1 MEITLTI
8 QLAPALQ
15 DAITNLCSALQSGNI
30 FTMPPPEAP
39 ATKTIRKPRTTA
51 METASVASPA
61 AIEERPAEVVN
72 EQPAAHETATAKT
85 YTLIEVRALAASKS
99 SQKDAVWEAIKA
111 CGGTALTNV
120 PEDRYPEL
128 VTLLQAIEI

>member
-15 DAITNLCSALQSGNI
+15 DTIAALCNALQSGNV
-30 FTMPPPEAP
+30 FQMVQPEAP
-39 ATKTIRKPRTTA
+39 ATKTTRKPRTA
-51 METASVASPA
+51 AIETAAVTVPTAV
-61 AIEERPAEVVN
+61 EERPAEVVN
-72 EQPAAHETATAKT
+72 EQPSAVETAKT

-99 SQKDAVWEAIKA
+99 TQKDAVWEAIKA